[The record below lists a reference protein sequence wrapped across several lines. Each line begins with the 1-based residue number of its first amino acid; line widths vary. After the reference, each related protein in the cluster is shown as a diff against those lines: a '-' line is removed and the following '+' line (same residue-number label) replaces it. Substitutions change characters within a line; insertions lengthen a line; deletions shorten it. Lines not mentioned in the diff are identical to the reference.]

1 MVKDLWRDR
10 GKSRKGEIAVC
21 AMIANLVCMKTSEY
35 QGDSEPFSMPYSAI
49 ETVDRT
55 YNGPDLDRSE
65 RNRVNNSPSGA
76 FAAAIGSRGPFPFR
90 TLIVCFT
97 VWLIATQAMIF
108 DQIRF
113 ETRAHLLEQA
123 VRPLGPQV
131 VIPNGR
137 SSNLPNGAVQRL

>member
-1 MVKDLWRDR
+1 
-10 GKSRKGEIAVC
+10 
-21 AMIANLVCMKTSEY
+21 MIANLVCMKTSEY

-65 RNRVNNSPSGA
+65 HNRVNNSPSGA
-76 FAAAIGSRGPFPFR
+76 FAAGIASRGPFPFR

-123 VRPLGPQV
+123 VRPLGGPQV

>member
-1 MVKDLWRDR
+1 MVKDPWRDR
-10 GKSRKGEIAVC
+10 GKSREGEIAVC
-21 AMIANLVCMKTSEY
+21 AVSANLVCMKTSEY
-35 QGDSEPFSMPYSAI
+35 PGDSEPFSMPYSAI

-55 YNGPDLDRSE
+55 YQEPEIARARRIPVAE
-65 RNRVNNSPSGA
+65 
-76 FAAAIGSRGPFPFR
+76 AIASRGPFPLR

-97 VWLIATQAMIF
+97 IWLIVTQAMIF
-108 DQIRF
+108 DQVRF

-123 VRPLGPQV
+123 VRPLGGPQV